1 MADARV
7 QVPPQV
13 RRGAPFEVKIAIRHA
28 METGYRVDD
37 MGRQIP
43 RNVIREFVCK
53 YNGTEAL
60 RIDMSSGFA
69 ANPLLQFWL
78 TAGDSGELTFEWVGD
93 FGVRGGERAALNVT
107 A

>member
-7 QVPPQV
+7 QVPAQIK
-13 RRGAPFEVKIAIRHA
+13 RGAPFEVKIAIRHA

-37 MGRQIP
+37 VGKPIK

-53 YNGTEAL
+53 YNGAEAL
-60 RIDMSSGFA
+60 RVDMSSGFA

-78 TAGDSGELTFEWVGD
+78 TAGDSGELVFEWLD
-93 FGVRGGERAALNVT
+93 DSGVRGTERAAINVT